1 MVLRASLR
9 AGCLTLACVGLAGC
23 GGGSSATVSSVAAP
37 SSAPG
42 TGTVATST
50 SSAPVQNYVV
60 GQCYR
65 DDGWQLTPC
74 TQPHQKE
81 ITAVVDTSQYADDMV
96 MRGVLRTWTCNN
108 VLPGYVGSSSA
119 GFSRIF
125 ATWVPTADVPDP
137 TQQIVCAA
145 SVGKPDDSGAQTV
158 TYTVRNRIKDQGYV
172 PYRLC
177 TKERPS
183 TTTTD
188 SLTFVSCKKPHR
200 AETTGGFVL
209 GAPNG
214 RYPGLATAQSDATN
228 ECLPLDRTY
237 LGVEHT
243 TQVTAYSSITGRT
256 GWERGI
262 TLVGCFIES
271 KKGTFVKP
279 LKGMKHQPLAH
290 FR

>member
-1 MVLRASLR
+1 MRGPVRSLGVAVLAL
-9 AGCLTLACVGLAGC
+9 GCVGLAGC
-23 GGGSSATVSSVAAP
+23 GGSGSVAVSSTA
-37 SSAPG
+37 APG
-42 TGTVATST
+42 TTSSSSTVATST
-50 SSAPVQNYVV
+50 STAPSHQYVV

-74 TQPHQKE
+74 TQPHEKE
-81 ITAVVDTSQYADDMV
+81 ITAVVRTTRYADDLV
-96 MRGVLRTWTCNN
+96 KRGVLRTWTCNH

-125 ATWVPTADVPDP
+125 ATSVPTAQVPDADE
-137 TQQIVCAA
+137 QIVCAA
-145 SVGKPDDSGAQTV
+145 SVDKPDDSGAQTV
-158 TYTVRNRIKDQGYV
+158 TYSVRNRIKEKGYL

-183 TTTTD
+183 EAD
-188 SLTFVSCKKPHR
+188 SLTFVSCNKPHR

-214 RYPGLATAQSDATN
+214 KYPGRKAAESDATA
-228 ECLPLDRTY
+228 ECLPLDRAY
-237 LGVEHT
+237 LGVAHT
-243 TQVTAYSSITGRT
+243 SQVTAYSSITGKN
-256 GWERGI
+256 GWERGT
-262 TLVGCFIES
+262 TLVACFIEA

-279 LKGMKHQPLAH
+279 LKGMKHRPLSD

>member
-1 MVLRASLR
+1 MRGFLG
-9 AGCLTLACVGLAGC
+9 AGCLALACVGLVGC
-23 GGGSSATVSSVAAP
+23 GGGSGPVAVTSAATQDTAP
-37 SSAPG
+37 T
-42 TGTVATST
+42 TGTVATSS
-50 SSAPVQNYVV
+50 SSAPAQQYVV

-74 TQPHQKE
+74 TQPHEKE
-81 ITAVVDTSQYADDMV
+81 ITAVVDTTRYADDMV

-108 VLPGYVGSSSA
+108 VLPGYVGSSTA

-125 ATWVPTADVPDP
+125 ATSVPTADVPDP
-137 TQQIVCAA
+137 DKQIVCAA
-145 SVGKPDDSGAQTV
+145 SVDKPDDSGAQTV
-158 TYTVRNRIKDQGYV
+158 SYTVRNRIKDKGYV

-183 TTTTD
+183 TTTSD
-188 SLTFVSCKKPHR
+188 SLTFISCNEPHR
-200 AETTGGFVL
+200 AETTGGLVL
-209 GAPNG
+209 GSPDG
-214 RYPGLATAQSDATN
+214 RYPGLKTAQSDATN

-243 TQVTAYSSITGRT
+243 TQVTAYSSITGKT
-256 GWERGI
+256 GWERGT

-271 KKGTFVKP
+271 TKGTFVKP
-279 LKGMKHQPLAH
+279 LKGMKHQPLSK